1 MIYTTPDG
9 YTLRVFSSMYIDWG
23 LSIDGPNGEELF
35 YSPHALSIE
44 SYGLKPAARFDS
56 WEDAEEAFNNGQSD
70 AIEDW
75 THEDWT
81 ECLES
86 EAWELIEAFVPEED

>member
-9 YTLRVFSSMYIDWG
+9 YTLRVFSSMYSDWG
-23 LSIDGPNGEELF
+23 LSINGPNGEELF
-35 YSPHALSIE
+35 YSPHALSTE
-44 SYGLKPAARFDS
+44 AYGLKPAARFDS
-56 WEDAEEAFNNGQSD
+56 WEDAEAAFNNGD
-70 AIEDW
+70 ETALVDW
-75 THEDWT
+75 THEEWA